1 MGLWQNML
9 DILGVSSKKV
19 SDRTQAFASDLQ
31 RGWLAGYETSAVPLN
46 HLLCCET
53 ATSMQVCVL
62 VVGLDNSGK
71 STVVNCLKVS

>member
-19 SDRTQAFASDLQ
+19 SDCTPASLVIAPSFLQ
-31 RGWLAGYETSAVPLN
+31 VVWIDCK
-46 HLLCCET
+46 LLY
-53 ATSMQVCVL
+53 SIQVCVL

-71 STVVNCLKVS
+71 STVVNCLKVPKDRGLACL